1 MLKDLILEQSYWLQE
16 KKVKTTWQYKRDKFF
31 DLEKKLKLKDK
42 IIGLIGPRQTGKT
55 TIFMQLINHLIQ
67 NKKIPPEKILYIS
80 FDHPLLKTEKYN
92 LDQIFETFQEEFLK
106 QTFRDSKNSIY
117 IFLDEIQKLKNW
129 HDYLKHWIDLKL
141 NLHFFV
147 SGSSSIQIIR
157 GGGESLLGRFDI
169 NFLLPL
175 SYTEIGKILTKKN
188 LFQKSSISLA
198 RTSFQKLKTIYQKLN
213 IYSKK
218 YNIILATYL
227 EKGGYPE
234 VYNMSEANITS
245 SAYNLKSNQE
255 IKKLL
260 LTLRSLSI
268 HRDIIELEQVRDTKA
283 LENVLTILAG
293 QNTDRI
299 NYENIA
305 NKLGIKLDTVKKYIS
320 YLESAFLVKES
331 YILKDRLIQSTAKQ
345 RKIYFLDTGLKN
357 AIWFKKTKSDLFEN
371 IIFIEILRRKLETE
385 ISAQMFY
392 GLIQKQYE
400 VDVIWQSNSNI
411 LPIEVKYKNK
421 IEKDDLSSLLKY
433 LVSVKAKRGILINK
447 SEFRLE
453 KIDRKE
459 IFIIPYWLF
468 LLIE

>member
-1 MLKDLILEQSYWLQE
+1 
-16 KKVKTTWQYKRDKFF
+16 
-31 DLEKKLKLKDK
+31 
-42 IIGLIGPRQTGKT
+42 
-55 TIFMQLINHLIQ
+55 
-67 NKKIPPEKILYIS
+67 
-80 FDHPLLKTEKYN
+80 
-92 LDQIFETFQEEFLK
+92 
-106 QTFRDSKNSIY
+106 FRDSKNSIY

-268 HRDIIELEQVRDTKA
+268 HRDIIELE
-283 LENVLTILAG
+283 
-293 QNTDRI
+293 
-299 NYENIA
+299 
-305 NKLGIKLDTVKKYIS
+305 
-320 YLESAFLVKES
+320 
-331 YILKDRLIQSTAKQ
+331 
-345 RKIYFLDTGLKN
+345 
-357 AIWFKKTKSDLFEN
+357 
-371 IIFIEILRRKLETE
+371 
-385 ISAQMFY
+385 
-392 GLIQKQYE
+392 
-400 VDVIWQSNSNI
+400 
-411 LPIEVKYKNK
+411 
-421 IEKDDLSSLLKY
+421 
-433 LVSVKAKRGILINK
+433 
-447 SEFRLE
+447 
-453 KIDRKE
+453 
-459 IFIIPYWLF
+459 
-468 LLIE
+468 